1 MSLSFNEVRQYVIGL
16 LQNYFPNKKILNKI
30 GEDNGSL
37 TYDGSEIKGGG
48 SSPLTE
54 EEMQEIKDQLST
66 YSPPVYAVAD
76 PLTNSD
82 MEEIKQSMAM
92 HCKQPFPVEQHRY
105 SLNEQK
111 VGEWIDSSPIYE
123 KTFHIEYTGP
133 NSFSMNG
140 EHLVSKLENASEY
153 NCWWTQSSSNLN
165 FYVKV
170 KPDNIGDIMI
180 IKDIAFIWLSNG
192 YKSPF
197 SSSNNSSN
205 VVQFQRGFQLA
216 EEPNKPV
223 IFISTPWNINL
234 YWTDAYITVRYTKQ
248 EV

>member
-30 GEDNGSL
+30 GEEDGSL
-37 TYDGSEIKGGG
+37 TYDGNEIKGGG

-66 YSPPVYAVAD
+66 YNPPAYAVAD

-111 VGEWIDSSPIYE
+111 VGEWIDGSPIYE
-123 KTFHIEYTGP
+123 KTFHIEFIG
-133 NSFSMNG
+133 NQDFSMNG
-140 EHLVSKLENASEY
+140 EHLISNLENAQEY
-153 NCWWTQSSSNLN
+153 DCWWTNNPPNIN

-180 IKDIAFIWLSNG
+180 IKDVVFTFLQNG
-192 YKSPF
+192 YKSTLSPF
-197 SSSNNSSN
+197 NNSSN
-205 VVQFQRGFQLA
+205 VVQFQRGFQVA
-216 EEPNKPV
+216 NEPL
-223 IFISTPWNINL
+223 IFISTPWGSSL